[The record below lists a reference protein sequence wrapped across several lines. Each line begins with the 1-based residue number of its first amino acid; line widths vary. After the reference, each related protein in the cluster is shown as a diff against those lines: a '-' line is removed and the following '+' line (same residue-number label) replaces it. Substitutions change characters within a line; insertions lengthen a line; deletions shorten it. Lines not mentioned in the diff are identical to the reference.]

1 MNKSTHFSTSDGWL
15 SITWQSSCRLVIVL
29 PMKLPITNFTSIK
42 FVHNRFQTIS
52 QNSTGITTWTCVIIL
67 LASIMSNV
75 DIFLHCSHLWHKMD
89 PPLQARQQLPEY
101 GMETT
106 NVPHQKKKLKSQP
119 TAGKVMLTLSGIL
132 KDQSLGIIRNRVQQ

>member
-1 MNKSTHFSTSDGWL
+1 
-15 SITWQSSCRLVIVL
+15 
-29 PMKLPITNFTSIK
+29 
-42 FVHNRFQTIS
+42 
-52 QNSTGITTWTCVIIL
+52 
-67 LASIMSNV
+67 
-75 DIFLHCSHLWHKMD
+75 MD